1 MRNIQSKL
9 KLFWNKDNQITEL
22 ISELPN
28 FCNNFEYQVKEG
40 ILPNV
45 GFYYLNSYK
54 YDINDFL
61 SNNNN
66 ICFKFK
72 AVYANEDDLTLKNKY
87 LLITASAIIILE
99 PVEEKFKN
107 ICKINYIGEL
117 FAVEKLEKFES
128 NQNIF
133 EEYYCFKIIWNK
145 NISFVYNNVICIE
158 KDDKIKNEITNIILA
173 RKDIINNN
181 FQLIEKNENLEV
193 DEYKLIIDIKKKLIQ
208 KEPNEIIYDEINSCY
223 RKIIE
228 ILSNI
233 EDENIQNYVD
243 ELHNFIEEYENKYLK
258 NNK

>member
-1 MRNIQSKL
+1 MRNIQNKL
-9 KLFWNKDNQITEL
+9 KLFWNKDNKIYEL
-22 ISELPN
+22 ISELPI
-28 FCNNFEYQVKEG
+28 FCNNFEYQIKEG
-40 ILPNV
+40 ILPNI
-45 GFYYLNSYK
+45 GIYYLNSYK

-61 SNNNN
+61 ANNNN

-72 AVYANEDDLTLKNKY
+72 AVYANEDDLTLKVKY

-99 PVEEKFKN
+99 PVDVKFKN
-107 ICKINYIGEL
+107 ICMINYIGEL
-117 FAVEKLEKFES
+117 FAVQKLEKFES
-128 NQNIF
+128 NQEIF

-145 NISFVYNNVICIE
+145 NISFGYNNVICIE
-158 KDDKIKNEITNIILA
+158 KDDKIKNDITNIILA

-193 DEYKLIIDIKKKLIQ
+193 EDYKFIIDIKKKLIQ

-233 EDENIQNYVD
+233 EDDNIQNYVD
-243 ELHNFIEEYENKYLK
+243 ELHNFIEDFEKKYLK
-258 NNK
+258 K